1 MTSKG
6 VHTYALFSFAIFF
19 AKEIFSIGMLE
30 DLILLLG
37 ITTESDLIN
46 FLWKNSFEMFS
57 SLTIR

>member
-46 FLWKNSFEMFS
+46 FL
-57 SLTIR
+57 